1 MGVLRSIFGP
11 SQDEI
16 WGKMAADLGGS
27 YQAGNWLSGGVLRYR
42 SGEWEITLDTYTVS
56 TGKSSATY
64 TRMRAPFVNKD
75 GLYFKIYRAGIFSGL
90 GKMLG
95 MQDIEIL
102 DPSFNDRFIIQGNN
116 EEKIKWL
123 LDDPELKTLIDRQP
137 QILLEVKDDEGWFKS
152 TFPEGVDELYFVCYG
167 VLRDEAL
174 LKGLFDLF
182 SLTLRRL
189 VQIDSAYENDP
200 NVKL

>member
-1 MGVLRSIFGP
+1 MGLLRSIFGP

-16 WGKMAADLGGS
+16 WSKIAADLGGD
-27 YQAGNWLSGGVLRYR
+27 YQAGNFWSGGVMRYH

-56 TGKSSATY
+56 TGKSSVTY

-75 GLYFKIYRAGIFSGL
+75 GLYFKIYRAGFFSGI
-90 GKMLG
+90 GKMFG

-102 DPSFNDRFIIQGNN
+102 DPTFNERFIIQGNN
-116 EEKIKWL
+116 EQKIKWL
-123 LDDPELKTLIDRQP
+123 LDDPQLRTLIDRQP
-137 QILLEVKDDEGWFKS
+137 QILLEVKNDEGWFS
-152 TFPEGVDELYFVCYG
+152 TKFPEGVDELYFVCQG

-174 LKGLFDLF
+174 LKDLFDLF
-182 SLTLRRL
+182 TLTLRRL